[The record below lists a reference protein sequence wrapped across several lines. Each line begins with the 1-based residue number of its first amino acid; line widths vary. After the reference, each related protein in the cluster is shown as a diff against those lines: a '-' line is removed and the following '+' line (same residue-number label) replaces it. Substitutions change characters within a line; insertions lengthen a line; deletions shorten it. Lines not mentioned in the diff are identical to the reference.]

1 MFGTFLP
8 CVFNFWNLFGHL
20 NFDYMNFIII
30 FFFLRATVPN
40 LRKFKKKG
48 VFGCNVIHIHQKNQH
63 LNKFLNREFL
73 TLLRCWKQIG
83 GCITM
88 TFIIFCVFIIII
100 FSTFPPNLFL
110 ELKYWKTTDNKY
122 CFKTILRE
130 IDLTMQNKTN
140 ALQQHLKYHIQFIL
154 LTIKL

>member
-1 MFGTFLP
+1 MCFQFLESLWP
-8 CVFNFWNLFGHL
+8 FKFWLHEF
-20 NFDYMNFIII
+20 YYY

>member
-1 MFGTFLP
+1 MFFQFLESLWP
-8 CVFNFWNLFGHL
+8 SKFWLHEF
-20 NFDYMNFIII
+20 YK

-48 VFGCNVIHIHQKNQH
+48 
-63 LNKFLNREFL
+63 FLVVMSFISTRKISIWTSFWIWNFF
-73 TLLRCWKQIG
+73 LLRCWKRIG

-88 TFIIFCVFIIII
+88 TFIIFCVFIIIC
-100 FSTFPPNLFL
+100 STFPPNLFL

-122 CFKTILRE
+122 CFKTILKE
-130 IDLTMQNKTN
+130 IDLTMQNKSN
-140 ALQQHLKYHIQFIL
+140 ALQQHLKFHIQFIL

>member
-1 MFGTFLP
+1 MFGTFLA
-8 CVFNFWNLFGHL
+8 CFFNFWNLFGHL
-20 NFDYMNFIII
+20 NFDYMNFIIY
-30 FFFLRATVPN
+30 FFLRATVPN

-48 VFGCNVIHIHQKNQH
+48 
-63 LNKFLNREFL
+63 FLVVMSFISTRKISIWISFWIWNFF
-73 TLLRCWKQIG
+73 LLRCWKRIG

-88 TFIIFCVFIIII
+88 TFIIFCVFIIIC
-100 FSTFPPNLFL
+100 STFPPNLFL

-122 CFKTILRE
+122 CFKIILRE

>member
-100 FSTFPPNLFL
+100 FSILSYCWPLIPLAKKKKVKNIEVSNDISMKHFYHLLSLKLNCNPKILIAFVNLL
-110 ELKYWKTTDNKY
+110 
-122 CFKTILRE
+122 
-130 IDLTMQNKTN
+130 
-140 ALQQHLKYHIQFIL
+140 
-154 LTIKL
+154 

>member
-1 MFGTFLP
+1 MCFQFLESLWP
-8 CVFNFWNLFGHL
+8 FKFWLHEF
-20 NFDYMNFIII
+20 YYY
-30 FFFLRATVPN
+30 FFFLRATVQN

-48 VFGCNVIHIHQKNQH
+48 
-63 LNKFLNREFL
+63 FLVVMSFISTRKISIWTSFWIWNFF
-73 TLLRCWKQIG
+73 LLRCWKRIG

-88 TFIIFCVFIIII
+88 TFIIFCVFIII